1 MEDPVS
7 IATRFAIK
15 RAKRRKSSNVA
26 ADDLLMGLF
35 QAIARFGI
43 VQIGPLTI
51 DLEELGEALGE
62 GAQDE
67 TDETHR
73 QKVSYSPEAVA
84 VFERAARIARRDSSP
99 KVELVHLLAT
109 FAYEDNGLIAHL
121 KEKYGFSSM
130 EWRSAL
136 SRWQPI
142 LLEKRQAG
150 SEIGAG
156 RKSPI
161 ELNQKQFFSP
171 DEAAEFLGVH
181 TQTIRGYIR
190 TGKLP
195 ALRLAGE
202 RALRIQRD
210 DLLALLEPYKPEEK

>member
-1 MEDPVS
+1 MEGSFS

-15 RAKRRKSSNVA
+15 RAKRRKSLRVTG
-26 ADDLLMGLF
+26 DDLLMGLF
-35 QAIARFGI
+35 QAIARFDI
-43 VQIGPLTI
+43 VKIGPLTI
-51 DLEELGEALGE
+51 DLEELGEAPGE
-62 GAQDE
+62 PSQDE
-67 TDETHR
+67 TDKTNK
-73 QKVSYSPEAVA
+73 QKVAYGSDAVA
-84 VFERAARIARRDSSP
+84 IFERAAHIARKDNSP
-99 KVELVHLLAT
+99 KMELIHLLVA
-109 FAYEDNGLIAHL
+109 FAYEDNELMAKL

-136 SRWQPI
+136 SKWQHI
-142 LLEKRQAG
+142 SLEKRQVG
-150 SEIGAG
+150 SEIGAE
-156 RKSPI
+156 RRSPM
-161 ELNQKQFFSP
+161 EFNQKQFFSP

-190 TGKLP
+190 TSKLP

>member
-1 MEDPVS
+1 MEDPLS

-15 RAKRRKSSNVA
+15 RAKRRKSSKVTR
-26 ADDLLMGLF
+26 DDLLIGLL
-35 QAIARFGI
+35 QAIARFDI
-43 VQIGPLTI
+43 VKIGPLTI
-51 DLEELGEALGE
+51 DLEELGEAPGE
-62 GAQDE
+62 ASQDE
-67 TDETHR
+67 TDKTHK
-73 QKVSYSPEAVA
+73 QKVAYSSDAVA
-84 VFERAARIARRDSSP
+84 VFERAAHIARKDNSP
-99 KVELVHLLAT
+99 KVELIHLLVV
-109 FAYEDNGLIAHL
+109 FAYEDNGLMAHL

-136 SRWQPI
+136 SKWQPI
-142 LLEKRQAG
+142 SLEKRQAG

-156 RKSPI
+156 RKSPM
-161 ELNQKQFFSP
+161 EFNQKQFFSP
-171 DEAAEFLGVH
+171 DEAAEFLDVH